1 MTKKKN
7 SKYSVDKPNPFIYA
21 VLKIGSWFMARIFY
35 NIRIIKNDTKGVK
48 GPYVVIQ
55 NHESQMDFYSSYYGI
70 NRTAHAVIS
79 NSFYQVSKIRKYMK
93 LSGTIPKQQFQT
105 SIGDLKIM
113 KSALEQ
119 GRPLIF
125 YPQGLMTED
134 GIATIVPKATG
145 KALKWFRQDVY
156 VANISGTYLSN
167 PKWSS
172 IKRRGRPTL
181 SIAKLFSKE
190 ELENLSQEE
199 IERIVEEKLY
209 FDAYKNQ
216 EKNRIP
222 YKNGDLIE
230 GLHYPLYKCPKCE
243 KEFSM
248 KTEKNR
254 IYCTHCGNKGYA
266 DKLGFLYPETKQ
278 DVIFKHPSDW
288 SRFIQ
293 KHLED
298 DIKLVENYAI
308 ESTGILH
315 ILNYDSHQFEI
326 KGDCEIKL
334 DNTGFTL
341 TFTNQKEEII
351 KHFDTTG
358 IYLIPFASGKYFELQ
373 DGLDI
378 YRIYISNPEQISKW
392 MNVHKTYYRIRNNL
406 DL

>member
-1 MTKKKN
+1 
-7 SKYSVDKPNPFIYA
+7 
-21 VLKIGSWFMARIFY
+21 
-35 NIRIIKNDTKGVK
+35 
-48 GPYVVIQ
+48 
-55 NHESQMDFYSSYYGI
+55 
-70 NRTAHAVIS
+70 
-79 NSFYQVSKIRKYMK
+79 
-93 LSGTIPKQQFQT
+93 
-105 SIGDLKIM
+105 
-113 KSALEQ
+113 
-119 GRPLIF
+119 
-125 YPQGLMTED
+125 
-134 GIATIVPKATG
+134 
-145 KALKWFRQDVY
+145 
-156 VANISGTYLSN
+156 
-167 PKWSS
+167 
-172 IKRRGRPTL
+172 
-181 SIAKLFSKE
+181 
-190 ELENLSQEE
+190 
-199 IERIVEEKLY
+199 
-209 FDAYKNQ
+209 
-216 EKNRIP
+216 
-222 YKNGDLIE
+222 
-230 GLHYPLYKCPKCE
+230 
-243 KEFSM
+243 M

-254 IYCTHCGNKGYA
+254 IYCMNCGNKGYA

-308 ESTGILH
+308 ESAGILH

-326 KGDCEIKL
+326 TGDCEIKL